1 MRRDQSK
8 TRVSGGVTGGVPNLP
23 AIDIDETLQA
33 HTNTKDWHTP
43 CEMADCIAGD
53 TRVCV
58 GVTWARGDDEG
69 TDVEEGKGVGIDC
82 VISDD
87 GHVCTKECEMLI
99 QVPSERIKV
108 IDHKHVQGTS
118 EMFGE

>member
-1 MRRDQSK
+1 M
-8 TRVSGGVTGGVPNLP
+8 TGGIPDLP
-23 AIDIDETLQA
+23 AKDVYETLQA
-33 HTNTKDWHTP
+33 HTNAKDRNAP
-43 CEMADCIAGD
+43 CEIADCIAGD

-58 GVTWARGDDEG
+58 GVTGARGDDEG
-69 TDVEEGKGVGIDC
+69 TDVEEGKRVGVDG

-87 GHVCTKECEMLI
+87 GHVSTEEGEMLI
-99 QVPSERIKV
+99 QVPSEGIKV